1 LLEAKKVI
9 SSNSQLLSYLTNPIV
24 KRDHKK
30 ETLQE
35 LLKSFSPITVNLFN
49 ALAENGR
56 LGRTTGVIDAY
67 GQIMSAHRGEVQGVV
82 TAAKPLTEADLKEL
96 RDSLAGF
103 LQKGQALKLESK
115 VRRKVKGSYQYR

>member
-1 LLEAKKVI
+1 MSGGRFQA
-9 SSNSQLLSYLTNPIV
+9 
-24 KRDHKK
+24 
-30 ETLQE
+30 
-35 LLKSFSPITVNLFN
+35 TVLD

-115 VRRKVKGSYQYR
+115 IDPSLLGGLVVEIGDKRIDMSVQSKIRKIKDLLMESV